1 MKKIH
6 LLTATAGILLA
17 LAGPTLAAQRTH
29 SGYDS
34 YASTSDRSGAYNY
47 GPNGSQGYVAQDRA
61 YAQPQGQYNRGYSLP
76 YADRPYGDPDR
87 W

>member
-17 LAGPTLAAQRTH
+17 LAGPTLAAQRTVRA
-29 SGYDS
+29 YDAYGS
-34 YASTSDRSGAYNY
+34 ASTSDRSGAYYY
-47 GPNGSQGYVAQDRA
+47 GPQGGYTAAQTPTQHQFMPSA
-61 YAQPQGQYNRGYSLP
+61 GASLP

>member
-29 SGYDS
+29 GGYDS

-47 GPNGSQGYVAQDRA
+47 GPNGQSYVTQDRA
-61 YAQPQGQYNRGYSLP
+61 FAQPQAQYSRGNNLP